1 MSNQL
6 QTMLSGA
13 YFAALGFQTAENT
26 TIPTLLSKINPNGG
40 TAMRDSLIQ
49 GSQLMLKLNQYLKQL
64 GTDSHFN
71 FVHVILTDG

>member
-1 MSNQL
+1 MSNEL
-6 QTMLSGA
+6 QTILSGA
-13 YFAALGFQTAENT
+13 YFAALGFQAAENT
-26 TIPTLLSKINPNGG
+26 TIPGLLRKISPNGG

-49 GSQLMLKLNQYLKQL
+49 GSQLMLKLNQYLKQV